1 MRTLLEYQTED
12 YPDEEIKAQQA
23 KLNTLYDAFTRKYGL
38 INSRGNAIAFDQDS
52 SYFLLCSLEILD
64 EDRNLKRKA
73 DLFTKRTIR
82 SHKPAEKVDTAVEAL
97 ALSIGEK
104 AHVDMDYMGRLTGKD
119 EETLFSDLKGVIFL
133 NPAYTGENDG
143 HEKYL
148 PADEYLSGNVR
159 QKLAVAQGK
168 AEQNPQYQ
176 INAEALAQVQ
186 PTDLTASEISVRLGA
201 TWLDTE
207 YVRQFTFETLG
218 TPRSTQRRIE
228 VHYSNITGEWRME
241 GKGMDRWQCEGV
253 QHLRDQAHQRL

>member
-1 MRTLLEYQTED
+1 MNPVEVSKTAESRIRGMIELRDCVRTLLEYQTED

-23 KLNTLYDAFTRKYGL
+23 KLNALYDAFTRKYGL

-104 AHVDMDYMGRLTGKD
+104 AHVDMDYMSRLTGKD

-143 HEKYL
+143 HEVSL
-148 PADEYLSGNVR
+148 
-159 QKLAVAQGK
+159 
-168 AEQNPQYQ
+168 
-176 INAEALAQVQ
+176 IH
-186 PTDLTASEISVRLGA
+186 I
-201 TWLDTE
+201 
-207 YVRQFTFETLG
+207 
-218 TPRSTQRRIE
+218 
-228 VHYSNITGEWRME
+228 
-241 GKGMDRWQCEGV
+241 
-253 QHLRDQAHQRL
+253 

>member
-1 MRTLLEYQTED
+1 MDGKIYYRENSRMNPVEVSKTAESRIKGMIELRDCVRTLLEYQTED
-12 YPDEEIKAQQA
+12 YPEEEIKNQQA

-104 AHVDMDYMGRLTGKD
+104 AHVDMEYMSRLTGKD
-119 EETLFSDLKGVIFL
+119 EETLFSELKGVVFL
-133 NPAYTGENDG
+133 NPDYVECVN
-143 HEKYL
+143 EKYL

-159 QKLAVAQGK
+159 NKLADAQTK
-168 AEQNPQYQ
+168 AAQDPQFQ
-176 INAEALAQVQ
+176 VNADALAKVQ
-186 PTDLTASEISVRLGA
+186 PVDLTASEISVRLGA
-201 TWLDTE
+201 TC
-207 YVRQFTFETLG
+207 G
-218 TPRSTQRRIE
+218 TVAERDMG
-228 VHYSNITGEWRME
+228 TGE
-241 GKGMDRWQCEGV
+241 KVLRWQS
-253 QHLRDQAHQRL
+253 QK